1 LKSNLK
7 EWNKFVFGNIHGQVK
22 EAETKVRN
30 IDDQIESLGLTNNL
44 QNLQKL
50 AHINLDKALD
60 R

>member
-1 LKSNLK
+1 M
-7 EWNKFVFGNIHGQVK
+7 FGNIHGQVK